1 VSFVHGHA
9 RAAGWVVAHV
19 RRPNLPEG
27 GQLPL
32 LPAKPLTADVPV
44 RERTAVEGGGSVPA
58 GLLAGLASV
67 AVPGRG
73 RG

>member
-19 RRPNLPEG
+19 RRPNLPEA

-32 LPAKPLTADVPV
+32 LPAEPADVPV
-44 RERTAVEGGGSVPA
+44 RERTAVECSGSVPA

-67 AVPGRG
+67 TVAGRG